1 MGTKRFLKRITLRKA
16 ATTGATFLGLFVA
29 GMATV
34 EIPDD
39 PSALDKALPAIGIAV
54 IGAAWRAYNN
64 MRKNPEKPGNPLGG
78 GGNVPS
84 GYLLAVAGLA
94 GLLAGC
100 VTTTDSDGNT
110 TTKLDPVVLETA
122 RTQYER
128 HVANKKL
135 LEEEKLIAKKKHETE
150 RLSLIQAELD
160 KLEPEIRRLAERLG
174 LGVE

>member
-1 MGTKRFLKRITLRKA
+1 MGTKRFLKRITLKKA

-34 EIPDD
+34 EIPTD

-54 IGAAWRAYNN
+54 VGAAWRAYRN
-64 MRKNPEKPGNPLGG
+64 MAKNTDKPGNPLG

-84 GYLLAVAGLA
+84 GYLLAIAGLA

-100 VTTTDSDGNT
+100 ITTTAPDGTQT
-110 TTKLDPVVLETA
+110 TQLDPVALETA
-122 RTQYER
+122 WATW
-128 HVANKKL
+128 
-135 LEEEKLIAKKKHETE
+135 E
-150 RLSLIQAELD
+150 RLEVRRAALDAERERARREQDAQRLAIVQAEID

-174 LGVE
+174 L